1 MAGAG
6 FKQWAVAEEVTSAG
20 FQSFVQDQV
29 VQVYANSTARSSA
42 LGTAV
47 SAGMVSFLTATAS
60 LEVYNGSAWTAVG
73 GSSGFDPFLLMG
85 A

>member
-6 FKQWAVAEEVTSAG
+6 YKNWAVAEEVTSAG
-20 FQSFVQDQV
+20 FQSYIQDQV
-29 VQVYANSTARSSA
+29 VSVFANSAARSSA
-42 LGTAV
+42 IGTAV
-47 SAGMVSFLTATAS
+47 SAGMVSFLTSTAS

-73 GSSGFDPFLLMG
+73 GNGGLDPFLLMG